1 MKYIISYWE
10 TSIKSIFERSNVMR
24 MTRCSNGLWKCIIKK
39 EKIEFYTN
47 TMSEAIAIAWKLGGI
62 ND

>member
-1 MKYIISYWE
+1 
-10 TSIKSIFERSNVMR
+10 MR